1 VLRPTL
7 DDVAAVRI
15 QVGNDRLN
23 VGLGDLGLFER
34 SPEQSDHLVE
44 CRIVDLQMG
53 VRLAQRGS
61 AVARRPPITDEM
73 NLAWW
78 STSRRMSTSAKNGA
92 MVAEVSTRS

>member
-1 VLRPTL
+1 
-7 DDVAAVRI
+7 
-15 QVGNDRLN
+15 
-23 VGLGDLGLFER
+23 
-34 SPEQSDHLVE
+34 
-44 CRIVDLQMG
+44 MG